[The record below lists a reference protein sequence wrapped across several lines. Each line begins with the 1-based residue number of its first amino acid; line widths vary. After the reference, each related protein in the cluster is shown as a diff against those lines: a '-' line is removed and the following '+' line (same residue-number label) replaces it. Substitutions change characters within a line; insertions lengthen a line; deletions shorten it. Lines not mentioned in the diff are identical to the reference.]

1 MTRVLKPFVS
11 LDTYRALVYY
21 LGTVVL
27 GSVGL
32 ALLIVG
38 WTAAVVLAITPL
50 VVLVLVG
57 FGLGVGALAAAEA
70 GLARALLGV
79 NVRPA
84 VEPKGIGFWG
94 RGFAVLKSQAF
105 WKQQLHLLAAW
116 LVAIVALAPF
126 SLGVQTVTIPLYYE
140 AADGPDLFG
149 MSVNTLGEA
158 LLAVPAGIALLAMG
172 IYLLGPLGKLS
183 RRLAVRL
190 LAGEADRIV
199 RSPAEVSARRL
210 RALTITS
217 LVSTTIVLV
226 LIVIWALTGGGYFW
240 PIWPLLSLSLV
251 VAIPGWVVFVLER
264 PQPTRLAM
272 GSRAL
277 AIQTGI
283 SAILAGFLVAIWA
296 VTGNGYFWP
305 AWPALGLAVLVAVHG
320 AVIRGQ
326 REHRIR
332 RLEETRAGA
341 VDVQETELRRI
352 ERDLHDGAQ
361 ARLVALGMSLGR
373 AEQALDTDPEAVRE
387 LLAEARQGA
396 GEALAEL
403 RDLARGI
410 RPPILTDRGLE
421 PAIFALTAH
430 TPLPVSLSVELVP
443 ARYDAAVETA
453 AYFTVAEALANAI
466 KHSNAERLDI
476 RIKGGNG
483 VLVAEVVDDGDGG
496 ADASGPGLTGLRQ
509 RAEALDG
516 RLTVVSP
523 AGGPTTVRAELPC
536 ES

>member
-1 MTRVLKPFVS
+1 MRRLLKPFVS
-11 LDTYRALVYY
+11 PETYRALIYY

-70 GLARALLGV
+70 GLATELLGV

-84 VEPKGIGFWG
+84 VETKGRGFWE
-94 RGFAVLKSQAF
+94 RGFAVLKSEAF
-105 WKQQLHLLAAW
+105 WKQQLHLIAAW

-140 AADGPDLFG
+140 AADGADLFG
-149 MSVNTLGEA
+149 MSVNTIGEA
-158 LLAVPAGIALLAMG
+158 LLAVPAGIALLAIG

-199 RSPAEVSARRL
+199 RSPPERSARRL
-210 RALTITS
+210 RVLTITS
-217 LVSTTIVLV
+217 LVSTSIAFA

-264 PQPTRLAM
+264 AEPTRLAM

-320 AVIRGQ
+320 AVVRGQ

-341 VDVQETELRRI
+341 VDVQESELRRI

-373 AEQALDTDPEAVRE
+373 AEQALDTDPGAVRE
-387 LLAEARQGA
+387 LLAEARLGA
-396 GEALAEL
+396 GEALVEL

-421 PAIFALTAH
+421 PAISALVAR
-430 TPLPVSLSVELVP
+430 TPLPVTLSADLDVD
-443 ARYDAAVETA
+443 RYNAVVETA

-466 KHSNAERLDI
+466 KHANADRVDI
-476 RIKGGNG
+476 RIETGDG

-496 ADASGPGLTGLRQ
+496 ADVSGPGLTGLRQ

-523 AGGPTTVRAELPC
+523 AGGPTTVRTELPC